1 VGQDFVA
8 IKELLVRLLC
18 KDPRRRMTLAQF
30 RHDPLVQRYRHLSH
44 GTAPSSVESGT
55 GTAKDLGGSC
65 THPEKTLSLTGSPS
79 PSFGSMTHLPGVD
92 MVRKEKERESEES
105 GSQGAQHPAGPDERE
120 QSILVPEPPSGDHSS
135 SIRSSSTPPQSNAV
149 EANPKP
155 TIMTLTDFAS
165 PQLPPVQLETSVEDV
180 ERAVTY
186 VNVAFRRNRPVN
198 VSAETMRTVS
208 HFVDKIRSQAAK
220 ARLMPQ

>member
-1 VGQDFVA
+1 MKV
-8 IKELLVRLLC
+8 LC

-44 GTAPSSVESGT
+44 GTAASSVESGT

-65 THPEKTLSLTGSPS
+65 THNEKALSLTNSPS
-79 PSFGSMTHLPGVD
+79 PSFGSMTHLPGID
-92 MVRKEKERESEES
+92 LVRKEKERELEDVAVRHSD
-105 GSQGAQHPAGPDERE
+105 GQDEHE
-120 QSILVPEPPSGDHSS
+120 QSFLVPEPPPQPVPDQHSL
-135 SIRSSSTPPQSNAV
+135 SIRSSSTPSQTNVVESNQ
-149 EANPKP
+149 KP

-165 PQLPPVQLETSVEDV
+165 PQLPPVQLETSSEDV

-186 VNVAFRRNRPVN
+186 VNVAFRRNRAAN

-208 HFVDKIRSQAAK
+208 HFVDKIRTQAAQ